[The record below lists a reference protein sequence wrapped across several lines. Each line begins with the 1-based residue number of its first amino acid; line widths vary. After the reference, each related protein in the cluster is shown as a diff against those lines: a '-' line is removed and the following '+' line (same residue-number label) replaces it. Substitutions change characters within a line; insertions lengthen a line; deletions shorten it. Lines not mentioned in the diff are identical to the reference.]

1 MVSSPITGWLFPGQG
16 SQYLGMGRDLWARA
30 GRPLEIVEEA
40 EHVSGFPLRQLSL
53 QGPSDEL
60 TRTDVLQPALTAIS
74 LGCVHLLREAGF
86 QPDMVAGHSLGEFA
100 ALCAAGVFGVSECLR
115 LVTERSRLMQNVAQ
129 HLDGGMGAVK
139 RVTPE
144 QLAEVVAAHAPGVSI
159 ANWNSPDQIVVSG
172 PNAALALLG
181 PPITTA
187 GGEFIPLPVAGPWHH
202 PSMEEAAAAFR
213 QVVTETTFLAPRCP
227 VFMNVSAA
235 GEADPLQIKGLVKLQ
250 MTSPVLWQASIEAM
264 FAAGAGLF
272 LEVGPGKVLR
282 GLMRRIIPDE
292 STYRM
297 RGIENQRSLQFL
309 KTETPVSC

>member
-1 MVSSPITGWLFPGQG
+1 
-16 SQYLGMGRDLWARA
+16 
-30 GRPLEIVEEA
+30 
-40 EHVSGFPLRQLSL
+40 
-53 QGPSDEL
+53 
-60 TRTDVLQPALTAIS
+60 
-74 LGCVHLLREAGF
+74 
-86 QPDMVAGHSLGEFA
+86 
-100 ALCAAGVFGVSECLR
+100 
-115 LVTERSRLMQNVAQ
+115 
-129 HLDGGMGAVK
+129 
-139 RVTPE
+139 
-144 QLAEVVAAHAPGVSI
+144 
-159 ANWNSPDQIVVSG
+159 
-172 PNAALALLG
+172 
-181 PPITTA
+181 
-187 GGEFIPLPVAGPWHH
+187 
-202 PSMEEAAAAFR
+202 MEEAAAAFR